1 MPESERRVLWASLA
15 DQRPGR
21 ELHWLTLMPGTRVTA
36 LGKAD
41 QHGAEQWRPMR
52 FRRPVGRFVEAGA
65 FAWMRDLDRVA
76 PDFDW
81 VASLELCSL
90 VSGQAASYATRHGLR
105 YAVVTWENDA
115 RQPLYRIPPYRQA
128 VRRTRTADLFLCMIE
143 AARDHLLTLGY
154 PDDRIRVVLPG
165 VDTEIFCP
173 AAEPVTDPVIVFV
186 SPLAANKGID
196 RVLEAFEIVRAR
208 VPEARLRVLG
218 RGPLESLVASAAQRT
233 RGAVELVGSG
243 DATLVAETLRSGSV
257 FITAPRPT
265 WKWNEQFGLAYL
277 EAMASGLPV
286 VTTACGTNHEAVQD
300 PNLLLPDDAR
310 ALAGGLVHF
319 LLDDKLRESVGAR
332 NRRHVVE
339 HHELHTQARRMGQAF
354 ASIERC

>member
-1 MPESERRVLWASLA
+1 LLWASLA

-21 ELHWLTLMPGTRVTA
+21 ELHWLTLMPDTQVTA
-36 LGKAD
+36 LGHVN
-41 QHGAEQWRPMR
+41 QFGAEQWQPMR
-52 FRRPVGRFVEAGA
+52 YRRPVRRFVEAGA
-65 FAWMRDLDRVA
+65 FAWMRGLDRVA

-90 VSGQAASYATRHGLR
+90 VSGQAASYASHHGLR

-128 VRRTRTADLFLCMIE
+128 VRRTRTADLYLCTIS
-143 AARDHLLTLGY
+143 AARDHLLTLAY

-165 VDTEIFCP
+165 VDTEKFHP

-196 RVLEAFEIVRAR
+196 RVLEAFDIVRSR

-218 RGPLESLVASAAQRT
+218 CGPLESLVRSAEERT
-233 RGAVELVGSG
+233 GGDVELVGSG
-243 DATLVAETLRSGSV
+243 NATVVAETLRSGGV
-257 FITAPRPT
+257 FVTAPRST

-286 VTTACGTNHEAVQD
+286 VTTACGTNHEAVHP
-300 PNLLLPDDAR
+300 PNLLLPDDAE
-310 ALAGGLVHF
+310 ALAEGLSAF
-319 LLDDKLRESVGAR
+319 LLDAELRGSVGAG
-332 NRRHVVE
+332 NRQHVLE
-339 HHELHTQARRMGQAF
+339 HHELLTQASRMGQAF